1 MFFSEWNPP
10 KLSTIIN
17 ESQQKQQQQQQQP
30 RTSNNSKK
38 CYRNHYN
45 KILLVII
52 YNHPHYES
60 IPILREFYGPV
71 FPNIYFC
78 GPNDSRIK
86 SNFNQT
92 YDEVHRFNIV
102 RGIFGYE
109 CLANAIRENH
119 ETGGYQ
125 GYFYINDDVILN
137 FWNLI
142 KIKFDPTVM
151 RTFTNWRVPLNGTVP
166 SNWYWWVSP
175 FGYDKVQNAV
185 KKIEFLSKMFV
196 PYQKLVDT
204 IRANGHGQLYA
215 YNGRSDIVYI
225 PRLHALKFQELSAIF
240 RREQVFL
247 EIAIPTI
254 CRFLAMEK
262 DISHLHGHYIP
273 GDVRKNDSRVIDSRH
288 FWVTYLKNPNLL
300 FIHPFKL
307 QHRNKK
313 NRELNLLLMK
323 NILIKRS
330 RALACL
336 PSNVSP

>member
-1 MFFSEWNPP
+1 MHPELIAVNNNNFN
-10 KLSTIIN
+10 
-17 ESQQKQQQQQQQP
+17 QQIQP
-30 RTSNNSKK
+30 TKNTNSDSNNKK
-38 CYRNHYN
+38 CYRNYYD

-60 IPILREFYGPV
+60 IPLLREFYEPV

-78 GPNDSRIK
+78 GTTDNNIK
-86 SNFNQT
+86 SKYNNRT
-92 YDEVHRFNIV
+92 DDNNVIHRHDIV

-109 CLANAIRENH
+109 CLASAIRQNH
-119 ETGGYQ
+119 ENGGYQ

-151 RTFTNWRVPLNGTVP
+151 RTFTNWQVPLNGTVP
-166 SNWYWWVSP
+166 QNWYWWVSP

-185 KKIEFLSKMFV
+185 KRIEFLSKKFFQ
-196 PYQKLVDT
+196 YEKLMNT
-204 IRANGHGQLYA
+204 LRENGHGNLSV

-225 PRLHALKFQELSAIF
+225 PRSHALKFQELSSIF

-254 CRFLAMEK
+254 CRFLALEK

-307 QHRNKK
+307 QHRSENNK
-313 NRELNLLLMK
+313 ELNLLLMK
-323 NILIKRS
+323 NILIKKS
-330 RALACL
+330 RELACL
-336 PSNVSP
+336 P